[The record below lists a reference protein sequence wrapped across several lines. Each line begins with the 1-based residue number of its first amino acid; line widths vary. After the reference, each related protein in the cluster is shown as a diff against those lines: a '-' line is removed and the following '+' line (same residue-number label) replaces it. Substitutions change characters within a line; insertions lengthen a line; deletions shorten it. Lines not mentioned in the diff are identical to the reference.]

1 MFSKY
6 RHRLT
11 IQAPKRV
18 QDQTTGAVDEQEVDA
33 DNWSTVGVVWC
44 RIAPLRGTELL
55 TGDEVVAKFN
65 TRIFMRWSAFAE
77 SITAAHRGVHQGTI
91 FNFTNFVNVGL
102 ANKEIEI
109 SAISGLNNG

>member
-11 IQAPKRV
+11 IQEPKLA
-18 QDQTTGAVDEQEVDA
+18 QDQTTGAVDEEDVDD
-33 DNWSTVGVVWC
+33 DNWNTIGTIWC
-44 RIAPLRGTELL
+44 RILPLRGTELL
-55 TGDEVVAKFN
+55 TGDEIIAKFN
-65 TRIFMRWSAFAE
+65 TRIYMRWSPFAE
-77 SITAAHRGVHQGTI
+77 TITAAHRGIHQGTK
-91 FNFTNFVNVGL
+91 FNFINIVNINM